1 MRCIMKKLVFCLLA
15 LLPLL
20 SACVNVVKI
29 LDENNA
35 NYHFRETR
43 WGFSL
48 ERVEL
53 SEAGHRPFQKT
64 KNELVYR
71 YRINGIYCKVVYTF
85 KNNKLRTA
93 GYLTDQPV
101 QNADIL
107 LAEAVKRHGMPIGDV
122 PEKREEGLVW
132 VNPDTVV
139 YANVYTTITKKN
151 LAQYEYSKGGLLED
165 LLANQLADQSEAGE
179 VVYLDGVFAYVDR
192 AFYEQLHEIKFPL
205 TELSIYEKQLMGVIK
220 RQQRKIYPG
229 FGTFPDTD

>member
-1 MRCIMKKLVFCLLA
+1 MKKPVFCLLA
-15 LLPLL
+15 LLSLL
-20 SACVNVVKI
+20 SGCVNVVKM
-29 LDENNA
+29 LGENNA

-43 WGFSL
+43 WGFSQ
-48 ERVEL
+48 ERVEIA
-53 SEAGHRPFQKT
+53 EAGHRPFQRT
-64 KNELVYR
+64 ENELVYR

-93 GYLTDQPV
+93 GYLTEQPV

-107 LAEAVKRHGMPIGDV
+107 VEEAVKRHGMPIGDV
-122 PEKREEGLVW
+122 PEKREEGMVW

-151 LAQYEYSKGGLLED
+151 LAKYQYSKGGLLED
-165 LLANQLADQSEAGE
+165 LLANQLEDRKKAGE

-192 AFYEQLHEIKFPL
+192 AFYEQLHEIELPL
-205 TELSIYEKQLMGVIK
+205 AELSLYEKQLMGIIK
-220 RQQRKIYPG
+220 KQGRRIYPG

>member
-1 MRCIMKKLVFCLLA
+1 M
-15 LLPLL
+15 
-20 SACVNVVKI
+20 
-29 LDENNA
+29 LDENNV

-43 WGFSL
+43 WGFSR

-53 SEAGHRPFQKT
+53 SEAGHRPFQRT
-64 KNELVYR
+64 ENELVYR

-93 GYLTDQPV
+93 GYLTEQPV

-107 LAEAVKRHGMPIGDV
+107 LEEAVKRHGMPIGDV
-122 PEKREEGLVW
+122 PEEREEGLVW

-139 YANVYTTITKKN
+139 YANVYTTIRKRN

-165 LLANQLADQSEAGE
+165 ILANQLADQSEAGE

-205 TELSIYEKQLMGVIK
+205 AELSIYEKQLMGVIK
-220 RQQRKIYPG
+220 RQQRRIYPG
-229 FGTFPDTD
+229 LGTLPGTD

>member
-1 MRCIMKKLVFCLLA
+1 MT
-15 LLPLL
+15 
-20 SACVNVVKI
+20 
-29 LDENNA
+29 E
-35 NYHFRETR
+35 
-43 WGFSL
+43 
-48 ERVEL
+48 
-53 SEAGHRPFQKT
+53 
-64 KNELVYR
+64 
-71 YRINGIYCKVVYTF
+71 
-85 KNNKLRTA
+85 
-93 GYLTDQPV
+93 QPV

-192 AFYEQLHEIKFPL
+192 AFYEQLHEIEFPL

-220 RQQRKIYPG
+220 KQGRKIYPG
-229 FGTFPDTD
+229 FGTFPDTDYSEP